1 MLYNPTCK
9 TINPY
14 LWCFALGHFLL
25 RAFLNPV
32 PPSDTT
38 TLGSAIFGDITHISQ
53 NLDVFLLKGLPPPDI
68 LLCTSLL
75 NSQFKNYWSCLVSLS
90 IFGVNAN
97 LQDLQNHLWVPDF
110 ILPCF
115 IHLQLQMGQ
124 LTCFIIYSSK
134 NTDSKEDIPRFSI
147 EIPIF

>member
-1 MLYNPTCK
+1 MWREKGEESSESPNH
-9 TINPY
+9 I
-14 LWCFALGHFLL
+14 
-25 RAFLNPV
+25 

-38 TLGSAIFGDITHISQ
+38 TLGFAIRLIRASQAPECSYLHRYHPNTKSLSQHIKIHDLRDRYMPS
-53 NLDVFLLKGLPPPDI
+53 KYS
-68 LLCTSLL
+68 TSFD
-75 NSQFKNYWSCLVSLS
+75 SS

-147 EIPIF
+147 EFPIF